1 MRRIALI
8 VVGVFSVWLG
18 GCVAETQAPTTT
30 GTTAE
35 TSETTAGDKTSGDTI
50 SGDPRLRADLSKVGS
65 SQQNLRLDERPPPQ
79 PYMHAEPPPPSP
91 GEGK

>member
-8 VVGVFSVWLG
+8 VVGVFGVWLG
-18 GCVAETQAPTTT
+18 GCVAESQSPTTT
-30 GTTAE
+30 GTTDE
-35 TSETTAGDKTSGDTI
+35 TSETTASETTSGGTI

-79 PYMHAEPPPPSP
+79 PYMQAEPPPPSP

>member
-8 VVGVFSVWLG
+8 VLGIFGLWLG
-18 GCVAETQAPTTT
+18 GCVAESQAPTTT
-30 GTTAE
+30 ETTDE
-35 TSETTAGDKTSGDTI
+35 TSETTAGDTTSGGTL

-65 SQQNLRLDERPPPQ
+65 SQQNLRLHERPPPQ
-79 PYMHAEPPPPSP
+79 PYIQAEPLPPSP